1 MMMPDLTI
9 LADGVT
15 LIGQGN
21 SLAGNGN
28 LKLLASHTP
37 QERVFLC
44 HNSVAG
50 TYGPRKRAVPVAVFP
65 SCMFPVARNGNLA
78 PGLNLILESNDM
90 TNLSIISNE
99 NFLVT
104 NNTVK
109 TTSMK
114 VAEAFGKR
122 HTHVTEKIRSLD
134 CSSDFRSANFS
145 AHPYINEQN
154 GEKYTLYEMTKDGFM
169 FLVMGF
175 TGKKAARVKEAYI
188 NAFNMMMDKLYIT
201 GPATLTP
208 AHQRALQ
215 EAVANKVGH
224 NRALFPK
231 VWGAVKSHFRVGTY
245 KDLPDTSFDDALS
258 FIDGYMDGHDLIAA
272 RDISA
277 EYRAHARKLEILYRR
292 LGEGYRDPRATYS
305 PTLPLDRQDIHDMK
319 QIRNIQTDMDN
330 LLLEMAGGYQC

>member
-1 MMMPDLTI
+1 M
-9 LADGVT
+9 
-15 LIGQGN
+15 N
-21 SLAGNGN
+21 
-28 LKLLASHTP
+28 
-37 QERVFLC
+37 
-44 HNSVAG
+44 
-50 TYGPRKRAVPVAVFP
+50 
-65 SCMFPVARNGNLA
+65 A
-78 PGLNLILESNDM
+78 PM
-90 TNLSIISNE
+90 TNLSTFNFNSKTAIRIIPND
-99 NFLVT
+99 NPLFVAVDVARALGYK
-104 NNTVK
+104 NTVAAINK
-109 TTSMK
+109 FCKGVAKHDTLLTSGGAQK
-114 VAEAFGKR
+114 FRVIYEPDVYRLIFGSKLKSALKFQNW
-122 HTHVTEKIRSLD
+122 VFDEVLPSIRQTGS
-134 CSSDFRSANFS
+134 
-145 AHPYINEQN
+145 
-154 GEKYTLYEMTKDGFM
+154 YT
-169 FLVMGF
+169 
-175 TGKKAARVKEAYI
+175 I
-188 NAFNMMMDKLYIT
+188 Q
-201 GPATLTP
+201 TLTP